1 MGPFSPPPW
10 IRQSVRRKLGSG
22 CNTRGVSRRSGLNA
36 DILAILHV
44 SKAFF
49 DAGTSVLWEKIDGL
63 EPLFRLLPWYDV
75 LCESAQVRAHS
86 LL

>member
-1 MGPFSPPPW
+1 VLLSADILPIILLHLRNTSP
-10 IRQSVRRKLGSG
+10 
-22 CNTRGVSRRSGLNA
+22 GVSRRSGLNA

-49 DAGTSVLWEKIDGL
+49 DAGTSVLWEEIDGL